1 MIETKKE
8 RKRQN
13 GRDNVEE
20 DGGAR
25 NNYDRLH
32 WLFHPNV
39 TGPGT
44 NVALIRRPSWKTF
57 VYSPMDKSEHTTL
70 ALVFE
75 NGTKFGWSLVTITP
89 PWLYVIL

>member
-32 WLFHPNV
+32 
-39 TGPGT
+39 
-44 NVALIRRPSWKTF
+44 
-57 VYSPMDKSEHTTL
+57 
-70 ALVFE
+70 
-75 NGTKFGWSLVTITP
+75 
-89 PWLYVIL
+89 